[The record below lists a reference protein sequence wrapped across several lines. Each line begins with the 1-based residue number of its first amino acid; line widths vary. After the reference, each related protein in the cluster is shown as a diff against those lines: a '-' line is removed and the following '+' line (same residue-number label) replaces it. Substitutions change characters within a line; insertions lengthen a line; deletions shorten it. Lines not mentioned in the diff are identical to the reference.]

1 MPHRLPDHLQL
12 ALAAIPAFA
21 DDGRLSLDELDH
33 LLGLALR
40 DQVIDADETRVL
52 GNILDRAERDGVD
65 ADVQARI
72 TQVRNA
78 HDLLA
83 TN

>member
-12 ALAAIPAFA
+12 ALAAIPAFV

-65 ADVQARI
+65 ADVLARI
-72 TQVRNA
+72 QQVRSA
-78 HDLLA
+78 HGLTSA
-83 TN
+83 

>member
-21 DDGRLSLDELDH
+21 DDGRLSRDELDH

-40 DQVIDADETRVL
+40 DQAIDVDEARVL

-72 TQVRNA
+72 RQVRSGYGLTPA
-78 HDLLA
+78 
-83 TN
+83 

>member
-12 ALAAIPAFA
+12 ALAAIPAFT
-21 DDGRLSLDELDH
+21 DDGRLSLDELEH

-40 DQVIDADETRVL
+40 DEVIDAEEQRVL

-65 ADVQARI
+65 ADVRARI
-72 TQVRNA
+72 QQVRGA
-78 HDLLA
+78 HGLTSA
-83 TN
+83 

>member
-12 ALAAIPAFA
+12 ALAAIPAFT
-21 DDGRLSLDELDH
+21 DDGRLSLDELEH

-40 DQVIDADETRVL
+40 DEVIDAEEQRVL

-65 ADVQARI
+65 ADVLARI
-72 TQVRNA
+72 QQVRRA
-78 HDLLA
+78 HGLTSA
-83 TN
+83 

>member
-40 DQVIDADETRVL
+40 DRVIDAEERRVL

-72 TQVRNA
+72 RQVRST
-78 HDLLA
+78 HDLPA
-83 TN
+83 G

>member
-12 ALAAIPAFA
+12 SLAAIPAFA

-72 TQVRNA
+72 TQVRTA
-78 HDLLA
+78 HDLPA
-83 TN
+83 N

>member
-12 ALAAIPAFA
+12 ALAAIPAFT
-21 DDGRLSLDELDH
+21 DDGRLSLDELEH

-40 DQVIDADETRVL
+40 DEVIDAEEQRVL

-65 ADVQARI
+65 ADVLARI
-72 TQVRNA
+72 QQVRGA
-78 HDLLA
+78 HGLTSA
-83 TN
+83 

>member
-40 DQVIDADETRVL
+40 DRVIDAEEQRVL

-65 ADVQARI
+65 ADVLARI
-72 TQVRNA
+72 RQVRSE
-78 HDLLA
+78 HGLPS
-83 TN
+83 T

>member
-78 HDLLA
+78 HDLPA
-83 TN
+83 S

>member
-72 TQVRNA
+72 MQVRTA
-78 HDLLA
+78 HDLPA
-83 TN
+83 N

>member
-12 ALAAIPAFA
+12 ALAAIPAFT
-21 DDGRLSLDELDH
+21 DDGRLSLDELEH

-40 DQVIDADETRVL
+40 DQVIDAEEQRVL

-65 ADVQARI
+65 ADVLARI
-72 TQVRNA
+72 QQVRGA
-78 HDLLA
+78 HCLTSA
-83 TN
+83 

>member
-52 GNILDRAERDGVD
+52 GNILDRAERDGLD

-78 HDLLA
+78 HDLPA
-83 TN
+83 S

>member
-12 ALAAIPAFA
+12 ALAAIPAFT
-21 DDGRLSLDELDH
+21 DDGRLSLEELEH
-33 LLGLALR
+33 LLALARR
-40 DQVIDADETRVL
+40 DQTIDADEQRVL

-72 TQVRNA
+72 TQVRDTHGLQA
-78 HDLLA
+78 G
-83 TN
+83 

>member
-12 ALAAIPAFA
+12 ALAAIPAFI
-21 DDGRLSLDELDH
+21 DDGRLSLDELEH

-40 DQVIDADETRVL
+40 DEVIDAEEQRVL

-65 ADVQARI
+65 ADVRARI
-72 TQVRNA
+72 QQVRSA
-78 HDLLA
+78 HGLTSA
-83 TN
+83 